1 MLVRL
6 GPQVQEVLR
15 CTHEELT
22 PWREGTWG
30 EWGCWWAR
38 YRSGTSTRWSVGAT
52 VDAYGE
58 DEELAGFHA
67 VLTDRLALPFNT
79 WVLGVD
85 VVVEDLDLRPGTGVV
100 ALCRHGAHRQAI
112 GLLDLPLPDP
122 PPQGFEWIEAFRRW
136 AP

>member
-1 MLVRL
+1 MAGRHLGRVGLLVGAIPERDL
-6 GPQVQEVLR
+6 DTMV
-15 CTHEELT
+15 EE
-22 PWREGTWG
+22 
-30 EWGCWWAR
+30 
-38 YRSGTSTRWSVGAT
+38 AT

-79 WVLGVD
+79 RVLGVD

>member
-1 MLVRL
+1 MAGRRLERAELLVGAVPERDL
-6 GPQVQEVLR
+6 DTMV
-15 CTHEELT
+15 EE
-22 PWREGTWG
+22 
-30 EWGCWWAR
+30 
-38 YRSGTSTRWSVGAT
+38 AT

-67 VLTDRLALPFNT
+67 VLTDRLPLPFNT
-79 WVLGVD
+79 RVLGVD
-85 VVVEDLDLRPGTGVV
+85 VVVEDLDLRPGTGVA

-122 PPQGFEWIEAFRRW
+122 PPQGFEWIEALRHW